1 VTEGS
6 GELVPVR
13 AMSHSSIANVAGA
26 SLSHP
31 DTEGLMCA
39 TLKAPIAS
47 SLQMLGLIGAASNPD
62 VLTDV
67 DTEYGSVWEAGSEVQ
82 PTQPP
87 HSPLVDDIPSGY
99 PEVSG
104 DSDTPDI
111 ADIYL
116 TSVSTSASGV
126 DATSGPDLSVAA
138 CISVTPGACVE
149 IRNPSQIQRKSNG
162 DIA

>member
-1 VTEGS
+1 MQVGWVKI
-6 GELVPVR
+6 G
-13 AMSHSSIANVAGA
+13 HSIANVAGA

-62 VLTDV
+62 VLTDA

-87 HSPLVDDIPSGY
+87 HPPLVDDIPSGY

-111 ADIYL
+111 ADIYRDF
-116 TSVSTSASGV
+116 SVYFRFRCRCHFRSRLVCCCLYFRHSRC
-126 DATSGPDLSVAA
+126 L
-138 CISVTPGACVE
+138 C
-149 IRNPSQIQRKSNG
+149 RNPKSFTNTEKK
-162 DIA
+162 